1 MKTKRARKSGND
13 ACSSTISIMEES
25 PRKQHRRS
33 VNPAVVQMRVPGVRS
48 INAEGSE
55 APRLQTQDKRRL
67 LNSPTFGQAT
77 QHGGVWMVSLF
88 STCCLP
94 RSDGAAMANEA
105 RGAAIAP
112 MVLLAVGCFWV
123 SVGDGRSNTI
133 SLPAKFRATD
143 GQRVVKV
150 RYACKVSAI
159 RVKTRQHW
167 FNPCAFADPPLS
179 SAITAPVSG
188 GSMPEDGRALEY
200 LSHTRRNWTWSN

>member
-1 MKTKRARKSGND
+1 VTGTKASIAGTRQQDCSGCSLRPHEATASNLFRSDKDDQVTAFSMKTKRARKSGND

-133 SLPAKFRATD
+133 SLPAKFRAMLKSD
-143 GQRVVKV
+143 MPAKYP
-150 RYACKVSAI
+150 RYA
-159 RVKTRQHW
+159 
-167 FNPCAFADPPLS
+167 
-179 SAITAPVSG
+179 
-188 GSMPEDGRALEY
+188 
-200 LSHTRRNWTWSN
+200 